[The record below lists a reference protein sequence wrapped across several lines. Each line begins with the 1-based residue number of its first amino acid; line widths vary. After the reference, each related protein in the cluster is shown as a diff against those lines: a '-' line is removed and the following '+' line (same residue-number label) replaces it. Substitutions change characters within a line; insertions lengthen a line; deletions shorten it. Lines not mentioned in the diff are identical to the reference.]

1 MRENSSDRDPKAKSS
16 TQPEEQSRRSR
27 VGGGTMN
34 VSTQTDLDPVVLSA
48 YQRAVGEYAEPLAG
62 FATKMLGREG
72 DWAEDV
78 AQDALLALYRHLHQ
92 VPESAWRPW
101 LYRVTRN
108 LCLDRLRRRKHK
120 PRNFRDF
127 ADEEDR
133 DPIPPSEA
141 SWQPEHRVRDNE
153 IERDLQVAIEELP
166 PKFREVFLLC
176 EGEGLSYEQ
185 VATILDIP
193 LKTVST
199 RLYRARQRL
208 LKAMQEHLS

>member
-1 MRENSSDRDPKAKSS
+1 MKDSDEG
-16 TQPEEQSRRSR
+16 EEQSGRLCVEPDS
-27 VGGGTMN
+27 MN
-34 VSTQTDLDPVVLSA
+34 ATAQTDLDPVVLVA

-62 FATKMLGREG
+62 FATKMLGRAG
-72 DWAEDV
+72 GWAEDV

-120 PRNFRDF
+120 PRNFRDI
-127 ADEEDR
+127 ADQEDR
-133 DPIPPSEA
+133 DPVPPGPS
-141 SWQPEHRVRDNE
+141 SWHPEDQVRDRE
-153 IERDLQVAIEELP
+153 IQQDLREAISGLP
-166 PKFREVFLLC
+166 EKFREVFLLC
-176 EGEGLSYEQ
+176 ESEGLSYEQ

-208 LKAMQEHLS
+208 LKAMKEHL